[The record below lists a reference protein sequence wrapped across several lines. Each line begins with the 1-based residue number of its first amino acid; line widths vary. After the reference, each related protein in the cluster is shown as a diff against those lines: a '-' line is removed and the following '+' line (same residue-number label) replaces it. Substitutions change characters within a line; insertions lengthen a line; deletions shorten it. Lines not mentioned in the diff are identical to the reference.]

1 MFWNSGMQNISSV
14 KWHFE
19 TNHKS
24 FCEKSEPE
32 QKEFIANAIKDRNKQ
47 STSMFKYVCK
57 NCHTSAASYSAAN
70 AIARHGKPFQEG
82 EFLKEAWL
90 ACAPSLFDD
99 FDNKDKISQRIKDFP
114 LSRNTM
120 KDRILKLAENVT
132 DQQKNDINSVPFV
145 SLWLDESIDI
155 TKSARLAVFARYCV
169 GNIIKE
175 ELIAITS
182 LLTTTKGTDICTA
195 VRNSLAEKEI
205 DLKKIASVT
214 SDGAP
219 NMTLLVI
226 QSCDGSTPILSTNN
240 PLGEY
245 WVFKNYSIRNP
256 FSRRKRYGQAFV
268 AYPHRPMIL
277 HSPTENSLAVLNHK
291 ILEAN
296 SQVQNVKLGGH
307 QTCLSINRLWHE
319 LCDMLRRLVGTTA
332 PGHHD
337 CSIQE

>member
-1 MFWNSGMQNISSV
+1 
-14 KWHFE
+14 
-19 TNHKS
+19 
-24 FCEKSEPE
+24 
-32 QKEFIANAIKDRNKQ
+32 
-47 STSMFKYVCK
+47 MFKYVSK

-132 DQQKNDINSVPFV
+132 YQQKKNDINSAPFR

-169 GNIIKE
+169 ENIIKE

-195 VRNSLAEKEI
+195 VRNSPAEK
-205 DLKKIASVT
+205 
-214 SDGAP
+214 
-219 NMTLLVI
+219 
-226 QSCDGSTPILSTNN
+226 
-240 PLGEY
+240 
-245 WVFKNYSIRNP
+245 
-256 FSRRKRYGQAFV
+256 
-268 AYPHRPMIL
+268 
-277 HSPTENSLAVLNHK
+277 
-291 ILEAN
+291 
-296 SQVQNVKLGGH
+296 KL
-307 QTCLSINRLWHE
+307 I
-319 LCDMLRRLVGTTA
+319 
-332 PGHHD
+332 
-337 CSIQE
+337 